1 MPNSYDPA
9 RNPSASYARSA
20 GDPAGS
26 AIDIVPNDAANLTSY
41 VKALRIYV
49 PATLAEATVRVTPTL
64 AEDDASFVTL
74 RFPAGVSYEPL
85 SVRRVWATG
94 TTPEAELHGY
104 LS

>member
-1 MPNSYDPA
+1 MPNSYDPV
-9 RNPSASYARSA
+9 RNPSASYARGA
-20 GDPAGS
+20 GDPASS
-26 AIDIVPNDAANLTSY
+26 AIDIAPSDANNLASY
-41 VKALRIYV
+41 VKALRVYV
-49 PATLAEATVRVTPTL
+49 PASIGEASVRVTPTL
-64 AEDDASFVTL
+64 AEDDASYVTL